1 MWAFFI
7 IFLFSVSFV
16 SILIAI
22 FAENIYNPMKKFFL
36 FLILVLAVVS
46 SASAQKKFSVYAV
59 GFYNQENLFD
69 TCHDVGKRDFD
80 FLPSGSYRWNGLKY
94 SHKLHNMARALS
106 DMATTTLPGVGCAI
120 IGLAEVENARA
131 LTDLCAQPELKKR
144 GYRFCHVEGPDRR
157 GIDCALLYNPQFFQ
171 VDDVKLYPYV
181 PTEKQDSTFRT
192 RGFLAVSGTLAGE
205 HVVVIVAHLPSRFG
219 GPYSREVGAA
229 QMKSLKDKILAAD
242 SNCKVFVMGDMN
254 DDPTDKSMHVALS
267 AKEEISMVGTDDMY
281 NPWYNV
287 LTKQRTGTLQY
298 QGHWNLFDQIILSPT
313 LLNKPGLKDYSTL
326 KYWKCE
332 IQRMPYL
339 FQTEGKY
346 KGATRRTTAGGVWL
360 DGFSDHL
367 PTVVYLVKEQGVDTP
382 PTNLTKLPEYDAAQ
396 LKNIAECEAERLH
409 LEAKDTSK

>member
-1 MWAFFI
+1 M
-7 IFLFSVSFV
+7 
-16 SILIAI
+16 
-22 FAENIYNPMKKFFL
+22 
-36 FLILVLAVVS
+36 
-46 SASAQKKFSVYAV
+46 
-59 GFYNQENLFD
+59 
-69 TCHDVGKRDFD
+69 
-80 FLPSGSYRWNGLKY
+80 
-94 SHKLHNMARALS
+94 
-106 DMATTTLPGVGCAI
+106 
-120 IGLAEVENARA
+120 
-131 LTDLCAQPELKKR
+131 
-144 GYRFCHVEGPDRR
+144 
-157 GIDCALLYNPQFFQ
+157 
-171 VDDVKLYPYV
+171 
-181 PTEKQDSTFRT
+181 
-192 RGFLAVSGTLAGE
+192 AGE

-229 QMKSLKDKILAAD
+229 EMKSLKDKILAAD

-298 QGHWNLFDQIILSPT
+298 QGNWNLFDQIILSPT

-382 PTNLTKLPEYDAAQ
+382 PANLTKLPEYDAVQ
-396 LKNIAECEAERLH
+396 LKNIAECEAERLR